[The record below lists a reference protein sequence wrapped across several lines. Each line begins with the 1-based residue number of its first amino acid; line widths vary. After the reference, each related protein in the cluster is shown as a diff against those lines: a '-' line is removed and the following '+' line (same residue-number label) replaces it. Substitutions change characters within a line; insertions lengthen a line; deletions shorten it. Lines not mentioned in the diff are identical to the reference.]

1 MRTDYRRNTLVPR
14 DDFLVVT
21 FSPLE
26 GLGKVYDRLRSLALE
41 IELVN
46 AALRDH

>member
-26 GLGKVYDRLRSLALE
+26 GLSKVYDGLRSLALE
-41 IELVN
+41 IELVD
-46 AALRDH
+46 AALCDH